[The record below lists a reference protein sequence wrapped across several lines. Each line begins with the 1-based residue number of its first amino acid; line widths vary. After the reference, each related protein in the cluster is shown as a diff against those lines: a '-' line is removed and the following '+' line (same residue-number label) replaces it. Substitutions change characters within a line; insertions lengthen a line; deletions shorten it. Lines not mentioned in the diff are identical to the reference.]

1 MGYLNI
7 PYFAKQTEL
16 ENEISTLL
24 VTLINIYVFLIVI
37 SLLVTLFIANRITGP
52 LQMLQQ
58 KLANISLGRKNE
70 TIEWNNNDEIGN
82 LIIEYNRMILEL
94 AESAERLAKSERET
108 AWREM
113 AKQVAHEIKNPLT
126 PLRLNAQLIQRAYD
140 EQSPQFDEKFKKFT
154 SMLIEQVDTLAQIAN
169 EFSNFAL
176 MPKPKLTKVKIS
188 EVIQNAVTLFRT
200 TTASDISFNCFT
212 ENDFIDADKEQLL
225 RVFNNLIKNAL
236 QAINDEKNGL
246 VEINLKQ
253 ENDIIIVEIID
264 NGIGINEEQKKLIFV
279 PNFTT
284 KTGGMGLGLAMVKSI
299 LENISATISFTS
311 EENKGTTFE
320 LRFPLN
326 SFKE

>member
-7 PYFAKQTEL
+7 PYFAKQTDL

-24 VTLINIYVFLIVI
+24 VTLINIYVFLTVI

-52 LQMLQQ
+52 LQMLQL
-58 KLANISLGRKNE
+58 KLANITLGKKNE
-70 TIEWNNNDEIGN
+70 PIEWNNNDEIGN

-94 AESAERLAKSERET
+94 GESAERLAKSERES

-140 EQSPQFDEKFKKFT
+140 EKSPQFDEKFKKFT
-154 SMLIEQVDTLAQIAN
+154 NMLIEQVDTLSQIAS
-169 EFSNFAL
+169 EFSNFAV
-176 MPKPKLTKVKIS
+176 MPKPKLFPVKLS

-200 TTASDISFNCFT
+200 TTSSEIIFNNHT
-212 ENDFIDADKEQLL
+212 QNDWIEADKEQLL

-236 QAINDEKNGL
+236 QAIADEQNGH
-246 VEINLKQ
+246 VIINLHEEDKQ
-253 ENDIIIVEIID
+253 LLVQVID
-264 NGIGINEEQKKLIFV
+264 NGIGMNEEQKKMIFV

-284 KTGGMGLGLAMVKSI
+284 KTGGMGLGLAMVKNI
-299 LENISATISFTS
+299 LETMQVSISFTS
-311 EENKGTTFE
+311 VEHEGTTFE
-320 LRFPLN
+320 MRFPRQKN
-326 SFKE
+326 Q

>member
-7 PYFAKQTEL
+7 PYFAKQTDL

-24 VTLINIYVFLIVI
+24 VTLINIYVFLTVI

-52 LQMLQQ
+52 LQMLQL
-58 KLANISLGRKNE
+58 KLANITLGKKNE
-70 TIEWNNNDEIGN
+70 PIEWNNNDEIGN

-94 AESAERLAKSERET
+94 GESAERLAKSERES

-140 EQSPQFDEKFKKFT
+140 EKSPQFDEKFKKFT
-154 SMLIEQVDTLAQIAN
+154 NMLIEQVDTLSQIAS
-169 EFSNFAL
+169 EFSNFAV
-176 MPKPKLTKVKIS
+176 MPKPKLFPVKLS

-200 TTASDISFNCFT
+200 TTSSEIIFNNHT
-212 ENDFIDADKEQLL
+212 QNDWIEADKEQLL

-236 QAINDEKNGL
+236 QAIAD
-246 VEINLKQ
+246 INLHEEDKQ
-253 ENDIIIVEIID
+253 LLVQVID
-264 NGIGINEEQKKLIFV
+264 NGVGMNEEQKKMIFV

-284 KTGGMGLGLAMVKSI
+284 KTGGMGLGLAMVKNI
-299 LENISATISFTS
+299 LETMQVSISFTS
-311 EENKGTTFE
+311 VEHEGTTFE
-320 LRFPLN
+320 MRFPRQKN
-326 SFKE
+326 Q

>member
-58 KLANISLGRKNE
+58 KLANISLGKKNE
-70 TIEWNNNDEIGN
+70 TIEWNNKDEIGN

-94 AESAERLAKSERET
+94 SESAERLAKSERES

-126 PLRLNAQLIQRAYD
+126 PLRLNAQLIQRAYQ

-154 SMLIEQVDTLAQIAN
+154 TMLIEQVDTLAQIAN
-169 EFSNFAL
+169 EFSNFAV
-176 MPKPKLTKVKIS
+176 MPKPKLTKVNLS
-188 EVIQNAVTLFRT
+188 DVIQNAVTLFRT
-200 TTASDISFNCFT
+200 TTASEINFNLLTDNDI
-212 ENDFIDADKEQLL
+212 IDADKEQLL

-236 QAINDEKNGL
+236 QAINDEKNGSI
-246 VEINLKQ
+246 EINLKEEKNGLLVQ
-253 ENDIIIVEIID
+253 VID
-264 NGIGINEEQKKLIFV
+264 NGIGMNDEQKKMIFV

-299 LENISATISFTS
+299 LENINSTISFTS
-311 EENKGTTFE
+311 VENEGTVFE
-320 LRFPLN
+320 LRFPLQQKN
-326 SFKE
+326 

>member
-1 MGYLNI
+1 
-7 PYFAKQTEL
+7 
-16 ENEISTLL
+16 
-24 VTLINIYVFLIVI
+24 
-37 SLLVTLFIANRITGP
+37 
-52 LQMLQQ
+52 MLQQ
-58 KLANISLGRKNE
+58 KLANISLGKKNE

-94 AESAERLAKSERET
+94 GESAERLAKSERES

-126 PLRLNAQLIQRAYD
+126 PLRLNAQLIQRAYE

-169 EFSNFAL
+169 EFSNFAV
-176 MPKPKLTKVKIS
+176 MPKPKLAQVKLS

-200 TTASDISFNCFT
+200 TTSSDIVFNQT
-212 ENDFIDADKEQLL
+212 TINDTIEADKEQLL

-236 QAINDEKNGL
+236 QAISDEKIGL
-246 VEINLKQ
+246 VKINLFQ
-253 ENDIIIVEIID
+253 ENNTIIVQIID
-264 NGIGINEEQKKLIFV
+264 NGIGMNDEQKKMIFV

-299 LENISATISFTS
+299 LESIHANITFSSI
-311 EENKGTTFE
+311 ENEGTTFE
-320 LRFPLN
+320 MRFPIPN
-326 SFKE
+326 

>member
-37 SLLVTLFIANRITGP
+37 SLLITLFIANRITGP

-58 KLANISLGRKNE
+58 KLANISLGKKNE
-70 TIEWNNNDEIGN
+70 TIEWNNKDEIGN

-94 AESAERLAKSERET
+94 SESAERLAKSERES

-126 PLRLNAQLIQRAYD
+126 PLRLNAQLIQRAYQ

-154 SMLIEQVDTLAQIAN
+154 TMLIEQVDTLAQIAN
-169 EFSNFAL
+169 EFSNFAV
-176 MPKPKLTKVKIS
+176 MPKPKLTKVNLS
-188 EVIQNAVTLFRT
+188 DVIQNAVTLFRT
-200 TTASDISFNCFT
+200 TTASEINFNLLTDNDI
-212 ENDFIDADKEQLL
+212 IDADKEQLL

-236 QAINDEKNGL
+236 QAINDEKNGSI
-246 VEINLKQ
+246 EINLKEEKNGLLVQ
-253 ENDIIIVEIID
+253 VID
-264 NGIGINEEQKKLIFV
+264 NGIGMNDEQKKMIFV

-299 LENISATISFTS
+299 LENINSTISFTS
-311 EENKGTTFE
+311 IENEGTVFE
-320 LRFPLN
+320 LRFPLQQKN
-326 SFKE
+326 